1 MGNNRHSGGLNF
13 CARISAVLFAGIIL
27 IPSARAQPAGERLVE
42 NRFLLIFDTSTDM
55 KRRAPMVQKALDNL
69 FVTGMGGQL
78 QPGDSIGVWTFDQ
91 DLRTGQFP
99 LQQWMPDQAATIDAD
114 IDSFIGK
121 LRYSKATRFGA
132 LQPLLDELAKDSDR
146 LTVLI
151 FCDGETSMT
160 GTPYDDG
167 INQIFQQRL
176 TGQKNARQ
184 PFIVVLRAQLGQY
197 VGCTVDF
204 PPAPVNFP
212 DFPPLPPP
220 PAPPEPTN
228 PPPQP
233 PRRVV
238 IPSIIMIGTNTDA
251 EPPPA
256 PKLTVTNP
264 PPPVAPTNPVVETN
278 AVSVPGKISTAQ
290 TNAPALPPENP
301 GLGSGGELAIG
312 GAFLIVAGGLAVF
325 TLRRSRKSPHASLI
339 TRALKKK

>member
-42 NRFLLIFDTSTDM
+42 NRFLLIFDTSADM

-176 TGQKNARQ
+176 ASQKNARQ

-197 VGCTVDF
+197 IGCTVDF
-204 PPAPVNFP
+204 PPSPVNFP

-228 PPPQP
+228 PPPPP

-238 IPSIIMIGTNTDA
+238 IPSIIMIGTNADT
-251 EPPPA
+251 EPPPSI
-256 PKLTVTNP
+256 
-264 PPPVAPTNPVVETN
+264 APTNPVAETKT
-278 AVSVPGKISTAQ
+278 VSVPEKISTAQ
-290 TNAPALPPENP
+290 TNAPELPPENP
-301 GLGSGGELAIG
+301 SLGSGYALAIG
-312 GAFLIVAGGLAVF
+312 AAFLTVAGGLAVF
-325 TLRRSRKSPHASLI
+325 TLRRSRKNVHASLI